1 MLFLPFKLKA
11 NTTAQVIFSTQM
23 ELFLP
28 FKLKANTTLN
38 PLKTIYDRLFLP
50 FKLKA
55 NTTDPKVYQA
65 RQGCFYLSN

>member
-55 NTTDPKVYQA
+55 NTTFKIC
-65 RQGCFYLSN
+65 RLHNISCFYLSN